1 MTDLPVLAIDGL
13 TVERDGRRSIT
24 DVSLTVARGTVHL
37 LIGPNGAG
45 KSTLFA
51 AILGLVEFTGHIR
64 LHWRGTGRIGYL
76 PQSFVVDRTL
86 PLTVG
91 EFLALERRRRP
102 VCFGIGRAQ
111 RQRTDAL
118 LERVGLPGFATRPLG
133 KLSGGELQRVL
144 LANAI
149 DPAPE
154 LLLLDEP
161 ASGLDQAALEQFE
174 SVLGQLA
181 TTSAT
186 GVLMVSHDLAQVRR
200 VADHVTVL
208 NGTVQRSGLAA
219 AVLAE
224 DLASA
229 AISLGPDG
237 SSAGLNP

>member
-1 MTDLPVLAIDGL
+1 
-13 TVERDGRRSIT
+13 
-24 DVSLTVARGTVHL
+24 VHL

-64 LHWRGTGRIGYL
+64 FHWRGAGRIGYL

-102 VCFGIGRAQ
+102 VCFGIGGAQ
-111 RQRTDAL
+111 RRQNDEL

-174 SVLGQLA
+174 SVLRQLA

-200 VADHVTVL
+200 VADQVTIL
-208 NGTVQRSGLAA
+208 NVAVRRSGLTA

-224 DLASA
+224 DVAG
-229 AISLGPDG
+229 ISLTG
-237 SSAGLNP
+237 AGVTL

>member
-1 MTDLPVLAIDGL
+1 MTIPPVLAIDGL
-13 TVERDGRRSIT
+13 TVQRDGRRSIA
-24 DVSLTVARGTVHL
+24 DVTLTVARGSVHL

-45 KSTLFA
+45 KSTLFG
-51 AILGLVEFTGHIR
+51 AILGLVEFTGTIR
-64 LHWRGTGRIGYL
+64 LHWRTTGRIGYV
-76 PQSFVVDRTL
+76 PQLFAVDRTL

-91 EFLALERRRRP
+91 EFLTLGRRRRP

-111 RQRTDAL
+111 RRHNDRL
-118 LERVGLPGFATRPLG
+118 LERVGLSGFARRPLG

-161 ASGLDQAALEQFE
+161 ASGLDQSAVRQFE
-174 SVLGQLA
+174 EVLRELA
-181 TTSAT
+181 ATAET

-208 NGTVQRSGLAA
+208 NVAVRRSGSPEV
-219 AVLAE
+219 VLSE
-224 DLASA
+224 ELASA
-229 AISLGPDG
+229 
-237 SSAGLNP
+237 SASGIGYAV